1 MVLLTLSGTFGE
13 MIKDGDE
20 WDGIKINGQIERFK
34 GFQLPSLEENIPTV
48 SLIMQGK
55 DHH

>member
-1 MVLLTLSGTFGE
+1 